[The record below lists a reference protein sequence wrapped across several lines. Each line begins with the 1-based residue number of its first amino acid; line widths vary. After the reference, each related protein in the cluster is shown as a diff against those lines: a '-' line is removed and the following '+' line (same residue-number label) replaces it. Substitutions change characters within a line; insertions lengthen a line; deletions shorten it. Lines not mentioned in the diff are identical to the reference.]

1 VEAAGIP
8 TLSLSSAYSITRSVC
23 PPRSVFLDFPLGHTA
38 GKPGEPE
45 LNRDILAN
53 SLAAFESMKSPGA
66 IVSLPYVWSDDD
78 GWKDRALRP
87 ASADAPR
94 DERAARSDKPQ
105 YQSEDDEMAAAAV
118 PVCDCCVRLEP
129 R

>member
-1 VEAAGIP
+1 MEAAGIP
-8 TLSLSSAYSITRSVC
+8 TLSLSSAYSITRSVF
-23 PPRSVFLDFPLGHTA
+23 PPRAVFLDFPLGHTA

-45 LNRDILAN
+45 LNRDILAGA
-53 SLAAFESMKSPGA
+53 LAAFETIDRAGT

-78 GWKDRALRP
+78 SWKDRALRP

-105 YQSEDDEMAAAAV
+105 YQSEDDEAAAAAV
-118 PVCDCCVRLEP
+118 PHCDCCVRLEP

>member
-1 VEAAGIP
+1 MEAAGIP

-23 PPRSVFLDFPLGHTA
+23 PPRGVFLDFPLGHTA

-45 LNRDILAN
+45 LNRDILADT
-53 SLAAFESMKSPGA
+53 LAAFETIDRPGT

-78 GWKDRALRP
+78 GWKVRALRP

-94 DERAARSDKPQ
+94 DERVTRTDKPQ
-105 YQSEDDEMAAAAV
+105 YQSEDDEAAAAAV
-118 PVCDCCVRLEP
+118 PACACCVRLEP